1 MNAIVITSLCML
13 WVVSRR
19 VLLYVIGLLLLLCG
33 YLIVSDN
40 RVLLLLLDHCWF
52 NHCLFIVTKNGFL
65 LTVVIAG
72 VNRENHYERNGITW
86 RY

>member
-1 MNAIVITSLCML
+1 MDTMSSLLSRTLSFIV
-13 WVVSRR
+13 RNR
-19 VLLYVIGLLLLLCG
+19 LLLLLCG

-52 NHCLFIVTKNGFL
+52 IHCLFMVTKNGFL
-65 LTVVIAG
+65 LTVVIDG
-72 VNRENHYERNGITW
+72 INRENHYERNGIMW